1 VTNEQG
7 ISSRASWPRKAHKI
21 IPPRIY
27 YFQFRPPSTLRT
39 LQDSLHPK
47 EKGGKNSILVKNSN
61 SLALFFPFMNW
72 KVQITW
78 FWLQLHTFWVVRN
91 SPKSKKTA
99 NILWHGH
106 TQKLLLFWSEDWD
119 ILYYLRDFLSNKQMS
134 HKFVFFTNSLQ
145 VEGPPEFGQ
154 HAEQQQCLTGFHFFS
169 YWRTNDPLTLLHLYK
184 VLFVFVFYKYF

>member
-7 ISSRASWPRKAHKI
+7 ISSRASWPRKARKI
-21 IPPRIY
+21 IPPRILLFSVSSSFY
-27 YFQFRPPSTLRT
+27 IK
-39 LQDSLHPK
+39 DSARLITSK
-47 EKGGKNSILVKNSN
+47 GEGGKNSILVKNSN

-134 HKFVFFTNSLQ
+134 HKFVFCTNSLQ

-169 YWRTNDPLTLLHLYK
+169 Y
-184 VLFVFVFYKYF
+184 